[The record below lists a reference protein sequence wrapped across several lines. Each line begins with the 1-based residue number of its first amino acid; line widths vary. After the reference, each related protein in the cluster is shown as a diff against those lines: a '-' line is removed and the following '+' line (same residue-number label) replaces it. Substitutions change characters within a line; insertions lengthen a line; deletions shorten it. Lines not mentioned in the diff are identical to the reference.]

1 MSRKSYKGNVLLE
14 VKSYFAQSCM
24 SQEFFCGIINGDFYF
39 SRNGILSK

>member
-24 SQEFFCGIINGDFYF
+24 SQEFFLWYNKWGF
-39 SRNGILSK
+39 LL